1 MYQNCLE
8 QSQKHVCNGAY
19 DRYNHMETRLKTIDY
34 NAGEACGV
42 VIKVFTCIKTAWN
55 RVRNMFATVLT
66 TITTIWRPGL
76 KQLIT
81 MLVKLAMLYQ
91 SVHMC
96 QNCQDRVGNMF
107 AMVLTIITTIRRPG
121 FGCGLCWISTNSC
134 LENFF
139 SQDSHFNIVTVF
151 QLFYTSSLITV
162 S

>member
-19 DRYNHMETRLKTIDY
+19 DHCNYMEIRLKTIDY
-34 NAGEACGV
+34 NAGEGCDV
-42 VIKVFTCIKTAWN
+42 VIKVFTC
-55 RVRNMFATVLT
+55 
-66 TITTIWRPGL
+66 
-76 KQLIT
+76 
-81 MLVKLAMLYQ
+81 VKIA
-91 SVHMC
+91 
-96 QNCQDRVGNMF
+96 QDRVGNMF

-121 FGCGLCWISTNSC
+121 FRCGLCWISTNSR

-139 SQDSHFNIVTVF
+139 SQESHFNIVTVF